1 MSGMFGRIT
10 TIFGAR
16 MNATLDA
23 AEDPNQT
30 LDYSYEKL
38 VQFQQTI
45 QRNIADV
52 ATSKARMQQQLAQ
65 IEEQEA
71 RLDGQARQALGVNRE
86 DLARTALTRKSGLES
101 QRRALAAQIEDLQA
115 QQDKLLAGAER
126 LSSKIAAFRTH
137 KETMK
142 AQYSA
147 AQAQV
152 RINEAATGLSEEMGD
167 VQLAIQRTQDK
178 TERMQARATALD
190 ELAGTAALPE
200 LGAGGDDIDRELAQ
214 LGVGDDVER
223 QLAAMKGQL
232 LSGPTAPRQLPS
244 GAAQGADHA
253 AHDGQTQTAEYSEQ

>member
-10 TIFGAR
+10 TIFGAKI
-16 MNATLDA
+16 NATLDA

-52 ATSKARMQQQLAQ
+52 ATSKARIQQQLAQ

-71 RLDGQARQALGVNRE
+71 KLDGQARQALGVNRD

-101 QRRALAAQIEDLQA
+101 QRLALAAQVEDLQA
-115 QQDKLLAGAER
+115 QQEKLLAGAER
-126 LSSKIAAFRTH
+126 LSGKIAAFRTH

-142 AQYSA
+142 AQYAA

-152 RINEAATGLSEEMGD
+152 RISEAATGLSEEMGD
-167 VQLAIQRTQDK
+167 VQLAIQRAQDK

-200 LGAGGDDIDRELAQ
+200 LGSGGGDDLDRELAR
-214 LGVGDDVER
+214 LGAGDDVER

-232 LSGPTAPRQLPS
+232 LAGPATPRRLPS
-244 GAAQGADHA
+244 GAPSADHA
-253 AHDGQTQTAEYSEQ
+253 APAQTAEYSEQ